1 MSIWDDI
8 KKFAQPYAAD
18 DDYDDYDDEMDHD
31 YPEEHSAPRFTR
43 EAPVS
48 AAPASEPSFGSS
60 MNTAPTTSTG
70 FTPSSNSGFSGTVIN
85 TASSAKQQVILTRP
99 EGFNDAPTIANNLR
113 NKKAVVLNLENVDKA
128 LARRVVDFLSGCTY
142 ALDGSVKKISQA
154 TYLFCPYNM
163 EILGDLKNLQGEVES
178 YI

>member
-1 MSIWDDI
+1 MSFWDDI

-18 DDYDDYDDEMDHD
+18 DDYDEYDDEMDGE
-31 YPEEHSAPRFTR
+31 YAEEHAAPRFTH

-48 AAPASEPSFGSS
+48 SPAEPSFSG
-60 MNTAPTTSTG
+60 TVSTPAASAA
-70 FTPSSNSGFSGTVIN
+70 FTPSSGSGFSGTVIN
-85 TASSAKQQVILTRP
+85 TSSSAKQQVILTRP